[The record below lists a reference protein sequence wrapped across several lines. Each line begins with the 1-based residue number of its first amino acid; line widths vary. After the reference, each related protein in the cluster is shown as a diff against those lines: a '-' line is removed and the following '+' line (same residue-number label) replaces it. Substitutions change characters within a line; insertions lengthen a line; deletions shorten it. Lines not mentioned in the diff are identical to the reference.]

1 MTIQHI
7 SLWAVIALL
16 VILSATIGLFSL
28 IDKRLG
34 HRIVRTIG
42 TATLQLSLLC
52 ALFMLLFH
60 FDHWWSSL
68 LLLVVLMAA
77 AALFRLL
84 QLHLSWKQWLLP
96 LTLSMLAG
104 SVVPIIILLWALTPD
119 VSFWHPRF
127 VLPVIA
133 LMAGH
138 LLISGSNALQ
148 TYRGSLL
155 RTKEHREY
163 LLSCGASHI
172 ESIIPSV
179 RRALRA
185 SVQPSLMQMGSVPL
199 LLTPPMMFCGMILG
213 GMTPITSAAVTLLTF
228 LSFFIASTLSTIIL
242 IYLADRIIWPKQ

>member
-60 FDHWWSSL
+60 FAHWWSSL

-133 LMAGH
+133 LMAGQCPTNLSWQSASH
-138 LLISGSNALQ
+138 QGASRVSTVMRSL
-148 TYRGSLL
+148 TYRKHYPQRSSGTASLSTTLAHANGERTPLAHAPHDVL
-155 RTKEHREY
+155 RNDSWRHDTHHVSSRYPADLPFFFHRQHTIDY
-163 LLSCGASHI
+163 HPDLSCRPYYMA
-172 ESIIPSV
+172 
-179 RRALRA
+179 
-185 SVQPSLMQMGSVPL
+185 
-199 LLTPPMMFCGMILG
+199 
-213 GMTPITSAAVTLLTF
+213 
-228 LSFFIASTLSTIIL
+228 
-242 IYLADRIIWPKQ
+242 